1 MSCRLKA
8 LVTKNDSVQNMRG
21 LQATYTLEYLLK
33 VKKCV
38 EVEKIKNKIF
48 MVAGRM
54 DIYLII
60 VSNFT
65 LEYLL

>member
-1 MSCRLKA
+1 M
-8 LVTKNDSVQNMRG
+8 TKNDSVQNMRG

-33 VKKCV
+33 MKKSV

-54 DIYLII
+54 DVYLII